1 MTRNIDTYTF
11 NVRVSEN
18 IAYLEALDASML
30 TISTPAGDV
39 ELNSAEMLWL
49 PKRGISTRVEI
60 GEDIVNSC
68 ICHGPQGSV
77 GGILLFGS
85 EGFVMFLRLP
95 ALTLIQSLRLERTP
109 DAVQVVYHEGHGHLV
124 VAEQGS
130 MNVRPLNALERI
142 VSVIECERKVEL
154 FHLDGSRLI
163 AVHGFEISVMDI
175 EDIIPPQQPHSAKE
189 FSE

>member
-95 ALTLIQSLRLERTP
+95 ALTLIQSLR
-109 DAVQVVYHEGHGHLV
+109 
-124 VAEQGS
+124 
-130 MNVRPLNALERI
+130 
-142 VSVIECERKVEL
+142 
-154 FHLDGSRLI
+154 
-163 AVHGFEISVMDI
+163 
-175 EDIIPPQQPHSAKE
+175 
-189 FSE
+189 